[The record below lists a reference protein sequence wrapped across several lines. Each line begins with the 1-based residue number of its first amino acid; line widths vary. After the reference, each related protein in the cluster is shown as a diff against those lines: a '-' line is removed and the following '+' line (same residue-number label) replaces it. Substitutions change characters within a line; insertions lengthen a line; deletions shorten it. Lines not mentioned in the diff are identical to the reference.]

1 MKHHRFYVRYY
12 VGHKGRFGHEFIE
25 IIFHSDGLLEYTN
38 NSDYKGDGEIKKQV
52 YVTDIVLDQLKRMI
66 LESHILDEDDR
77 NWPLPDNVG
86 KSELEIAL
94 DRKHI
99 SFCTTKIQTLS
110 EVAKS
115 RDPEGLKNFYYLTA
129 DLKDMALSLINM
141 HFKMKPILY

>member
-1 MKHHRFYVRYY
+1 MEHTL
-12 VGHKGRFGHEFIE
+12 I
-25 IIFHSDGLLEYTN
+25 
-38 NSDYKGDGEIKKQV
+38 
-52 YVTDIVLDQLKRMI
+52 I
-66 LESHILDEDDR
+66 LEQFDSEDDR